1 MPVAVQGVV
10 HGAGVGIGT
19 TVTKGNNT
27 DPCIG
32 VVGNSYFTV
41 DPQVTINDLTLG
53 QYVAGNLGIATGT
66 RIIGIDR
73 ALQVVYIDKP
83 LVDNIQAATDPSVT
97 FSFGRINF
105 ANHGLRKGDI
115 LYINAGTGNTTLE
128 SSVYTVFDVPNADE
142 FTTTP
147 SMTATSNGVLGLNT
161 ATLYSSI
168 MYAERFTN
176 GPYNIQNNG
185 DQIKITLN
193 VALD

>member
-1 MPVAVQGVV
+1 ML
-10 HGAGVGIGT
+10 
-19 TVTKGNNT
+19 VTL
-27 DPCIG
+27 
-32 VVGNSYFTV
+32 VL
-41 DPQVTINDLTLG
+41 QLER
-53 QYVAGNLGIATGT
+53 

-73 ALQVVYIDKP
+73 SYRTIYLDKP
-83 LVDNIQAATDPSVT
+83 LVDNIQVATDPSVT
-97 FSFGRINF
+97 FSFGKISIT
-105 ANHGLRKGDI
+105 NHGLKAGDI
-115 LYINAGTGNTTLE
+115 LYVNAGTGNTTLE
-128 SSVYTVFDVPNADE
+128 SNVYTVFDVPNADE

>member
-1 MPVAVQGVV
+1 M
-10 HGAGVGIGT
+10 
-19 TVTKGNNT
+19 
-27 DPCIG
+27 
-32 VVGNSYFTV
+32 
-41 DPQVTINDLTLG
+41 
-53 QYVAGNLGIATGT
+53 GIATGT

-83 LVDNIQAATDPSVT
+83 LVDNIEAQPTHRLHLVSVESTSLTTDLEKEI
-97 FSFGRINF
+97 SFTST
-105 ANHGLRKGDI
+105 
-115 LYINAGTGNTTLE
+115 GTGNTTLE
-128 SSVYTVFDVPNADE
+128 SNVYTVFDVPNADE

>member
-1 MPVAVQGVV
+1 MPVAVQGVE
-10 HGAGVGIGT
+10 HAAGVGIGT
-19 TVTKGNNT
+19 TVSKGNNT

-32 VVGNSYFTV
+32 IVGNSYFIV
-41 DPQVTINDLTLG
+41 DPQITVDDLTLG
-53 QYVAGNLGIATGT
+53 QYVAGNPGIATGT
-66 RIIGIDR
+66 RIIGLDR

-83 LVDNIQAATDPSVT
+83 LIDNIQAATDPSIT
-97 FSFGRINF
+97 FSFGKINVV
-105 ANHGLRKGDI
+105 NHGLKKGDV
-115 LYINAGTGNTTLE
+115 LYVAAGAGNTTLE
-128 SSVYTVFDVPNADE
+128 SNVYTVFDVPNADE
-142 FTTTP
+142 FMTTP
-147 SMTATSNGVLGLNT
+147 ALTATSNGVLGLNT